1 MSTPLTDRQRRDA
14 LSAMAGARS
23 RRTAAAAAA
32 AAAASQSA
40 ADDLRAH
47 RWEVVRGLQ
56 RRRRL
61 A

>member
-1 MSTPLTDRQRRDA
+1 MSTPLTDRQRQDA
-14 LSAMAGARS
+14 LSATARARL
-23 RRTAAAAAA
+23 RRSAAAAAA

-40 ADDLRAH
+40 ADDLRTH
-47 RWEVVRGLQ
+47 RLEVIRGLQ

>member
-23 RRTAAAAAA
+23 RRTAAAA

>member
-1 MSTPLTDRQRRDA
+1 VSTPLTDRQRRDA

-23 RRTAAAAAA
+23 RRSAAVAAAS
-32 AAAASQSA
+32 ASQSA

-47 RWEVVRGLQ
+47 RLEVVRGLQ
-56 RRRRL
+56 RKRRL

>member
-1 MSTPLTDRQRRDA
+1 VSAPLTDRQRRDA
-14 LSAMAGARS
+14 LSALAGARS
-23 RRTAAAAAA
+23 RRSAEDA

-47 RWEVVRGLQ
+47 RLAVVRGLQ

-61 A
+61 P

>member
-1 MSTPLTDRQRRDA
+1 VSTPLTDRQRRDA

-23 RRTAAAAAA
+23 RRSTA
-32 AAAASQSA
+32 AAAASQTA

-47 RWEVVRGLQ
+47 RLEVVRGLQ

-61 A
+61 P

>member
-23 RRTAAAAAA
+23 RRSAEAA
-32 AAAASQSA
+32 AAAASQCA

-47 RWEVVRGLQ
+47 RLEVVRGLQ
-56 RRRRL
+56 RSRRL

>member
-23 RRTAAAAAA
+23 RRSAAAA

-47 RWEVVRGLQ
+47 RLEVARGLQ

>member
-1 MSTPLTDRQRRDA
+1 MSTPLTDRQRQDA
-14 LSAMAGARS
+14 LSAMARARS
-23 RRTAAAAAA
+23 RRSAA

-40 ADDLRAH
+40 ADDLRTH
-47 RWEVVRGLQ
+47 RLEVIRGLQ

>member
-1 MSTPLTDRQRRDA
+1 VSTPLTDRQRRDA

-23 RRTAAAAAA
+23 RRTAAAA